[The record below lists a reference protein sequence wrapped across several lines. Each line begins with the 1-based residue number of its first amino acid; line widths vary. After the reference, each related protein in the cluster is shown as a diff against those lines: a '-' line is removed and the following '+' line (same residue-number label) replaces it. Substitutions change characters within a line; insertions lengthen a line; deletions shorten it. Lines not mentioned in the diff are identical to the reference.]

1 MSPRG
6 GAVRRTAL
14 WSGVVAFFVATGW
27 QAITT
32 GSLTGLL
39 GFSGFA
45 VVGAVVLSPRPG
57 NGVGWHLYGIG
68 LLWTTSSLLT
78 IAGGLPGE
86 GELAAGASPGA
97 AWVETIISGLLA
109 WPTWVMLPL
118 IGLLFPTGRVETRV
132 GRVMGW
138 QLVIFAV
145 LAGVATSVQSGA
157 LPQTGRENPWGVPAL
172 DPVGAIIT
180 GAPGTFWFVALIIG
194 VIVDLA
200 LRWRRATEVSRLQYR
215 WLFFGLT
222 VAILAVACAGVGNA
236 LFAGELWV
244 EIWSGMSILAINL
257 IPVSIGIAVTR
268 HGLYEI
274 GRVISR
280 TVSYVIVTLAV
291 VGVYVG
297 VVASVSAL
305 VPDLPTVGVAIATLI
320 AAALALP
327 ALRAVQRVVDRRFDR
342 ERYDAQALVEH
353 YGERLRTGADPESN
367 TRDLLDVVDRAL
379 RPTAIALWTPRDR
392 P

>member
-1 MSPRG
+1 MTARPTL
-6 GAVRRTAL
+6 RRVAL
-14 WSGVVAFFVATGW
+14 WAGVVAFFVTTGW
-27 QAITT
+27 QAATT

-45 VVGAVVLSPRPG
+45 IVGAVVLSSRPG

-68 LLWTTSSLLT
+68 LLWTTSTGLT

-86 GELAAGASPGA
+86 GETAAGSALGPS
-97 AWVETIISGLLA
+97 WMETVVTGLLA
-109 WPTWVMLPL
+109 WPAWVLLPL
-118 IGLLFPTGRVETRV
+118 IGLLFPTGRVETRF
-132 GRVMGW
+132 GRAIAW
-138 QLVIFAV
+138 QLVAFAT
-145 LAGVATSVQSGA
+145 LASVATTVHSGP
-157 LPQTGRENPWGVPAL
+157 LPQTGRENPLGVPAL
-172 DPVGAIIT
+172 DGIGMLIT
-180 GAPGTFWFVALIIG
+180 GTPGTLWFVALIVG
-194 VIVDLA
+194 VVIDLA
-200 LRWRRATEVSRLQYR
+200 LRWRRASEVSRLQYR
-215 WLFFGLT
+215 WLVFGLT
-222 VAILAVACAGVGNA
+222 ITILAVALAGTGNA
-236 LFAGELWV
+236 LAPDELWV
-244 EIWSGMSILAINL
+244 EIWSGVSILAINL

-280 TVSYVIVTLAV
+280 TVSYVIVTVAV

-297 VVASVSAL
+297 VVTSVTAL
-305 VPDLPTVGVAIATLI
+305 LPDLPTVGVAIATLV

-327 ALRAVQRVVDRRFDR
+327 ALRSVQRIVDRRFDR

-379 RPTAIALWTPRDR
+379 RPTTIALWTPRDR

>member
-1 MSPRG
+1 MTVIEPL
-6 GAVRRTAL
+6 RRAAL
-14 WSGVVAFFVATGW
+14 WSGVVAFFIATGW
-27 QAITT
+27 QAVTT

-45 VVGAVVLSPRPG
+45 VVGAVVLSSRPG

-78 IAGGLPGE
+78 IAGGLPDDGE
-86 GELAAGASPGA
+86 IPASSAFGP
-97 AWVETIISGLLA
+97 AWIETVVSGILA
-109 WPTWVMLPL
+109 WPAWVMLPL
-118 IGLLFPTGRVETRV
+118 IGLLFPTGRVETRM
-132 GRVMGW
+132 GRVIAW
-138 QLVIFAV
+138 QLVVYAL

-157 LPQTGRENPWGVPAL
+157 LPQTGRQNPWGVPAI
-172 DPVGAIIT
+172 DAVGGIIT
-180 GAPGTFWFVALIIG
+180 GTPGTLWFVALIIG

-222 VAILAVACAGVGNA
+222 VTILAVALAGTGNA
-236 LFAGELWV
+236 LAPDELWV
-244 EIWSGMSILAINL
+244 EIWSGLSILAINL

-280 TVSYVIVTLAV
+280 TVSYAIVTVAV
-291 VGVYVG
+291 VGVYVA
-297 VVASVSAL
+297 VVASVTAL
-305 VPDLPTVGVAIATLI
+305 LPDLPTVGVAIATLI

-353 YGERLRTGADPESN
+353 YGERLRMGADPESN

-379 RPTAIALWTPRDR
+379 RPTAIGLWTPQER